1 MTLKAIIF
9 DVDGTLAE
17 TEEAHRDA
25 FNRTFDETGLDW
37 HWTKED
43 YARLLKTTGGKER
56 MRRHRDDLGA
66 TAPDDD
72 RIAALHKRKTAV
84 YADIVASGNLSLRP
98 GVRELVSDA
107 HAAGIRVAVATTTN
121 TPNVE
126 ALCQACW
133 SQPADTVFEV
143 IAAGDEVAAKKP
155 APDVFEL
162 ALKRLCLPPQDCI
175 AVEDSRNG
183 VLSAHAAGLAV
194 VVTPSAY
201 TAQEDF
207 SDAAH
212 VVPDLTYANLPDI
225 LRVEGPANPTAEAP
239 RLSCR
244 GGSNNRQFRAESD
257 QSGS

>member
-17 TEEAHRDA
+17 TEEAHREA
-25 FNRTFDETGLDW
+25 FNRVFNEVGLNW
-37 HWTKED
+37 HWSIED
-43 YARLLKTTGGKER
+43 YTRLLKTTGGKER

-66 TAPDDD
+66 TVPDDAT
-72 RIAALHKRKTAV
+72 IAALHKRKTEI
-84 YADIVASGNLSLRP
+84 YADILGSGGLSLRP
-98 GVRELVSDA
+98 GVAKLVSDA
-107 HAAGIRVAVATTTN
+107 RAAGIRVAVATTTN

-133 SQPADTVFEV
+133 SQPAHRVFEV

-155 APDVFEL
+155 APDVFLL
-162 ALKRLCLPPQDCI
+162 ALSRLGLNPEDCI

-212 VVPDLTYANLPDI
+212 VVTDLTYANLPQT
-225 LRVEGPANPTAEAP
+225 LRFGPA
-239 RLSCR
+239 R
-244 GGSNNRQFRAESD
+244 
-257 QSGS
+257 